1 MALYGE
7 SKGGSQ
13 LHGYGLA
20 HARGGDILDIRS
32 SGVSSQA
39 PPRPCSPSTGCAA
52 LDIVRPFS
60 RFFMAVDEVKIA
72 EFTRNH
78 TFATRQQKNKR

>member
-1 MALYGE
+1 M
-7 SKGGSQ
+7 
-13 LHGYGLA
+13 
-20 HARGGDILDIRS
+20 RGGVLLDLRKG
-32 SGVSSQA
+32 GVSSQA
-39 PPRPCSPSTGCAA
+39 PPRPCSPSTVCAA

-60 RFFMAVDEVKIA
+60 RFFMAIDEVKIA

>member
-1 MALYGE
+1 MHWAY
-7 SKGGSQ
+7 
-13 LHGYGLA
+13 
-20 HARGGDILDIRS
+20 ARGGAIQEFRS

-39 PPRPCSPSTGCAA
+39 PPRPCSPSTVCAA

-60 RFFMAVDEVKIA
+60 RVFMAVNIANVA

-78 TFATRQQKNKR
+78 MFAKCQRKNER